1 MQSISQLRFNA
12 LAGFARDPLAL
23 AYAEELGW
31 FEHADERV
39 LGLLIRDRADLDFS
53 GIVFARDELLQ
64 YRWTTMTTFEKSP
77 RWAEDKL
84 RSALEQAAMAPDEE
98 HHQGHKKRRTVD
110 FFTPVVP
117 ADRLDPD
124 FLGLIEQE
132 GYSPARGIIEPMMRW
147 YDDVDGNFIEQFQT
161 TGFDARLWE
170 LYLFASLTE
179 LGFAI
184 DRSKAAPDFVAQSLR
199 GEVAI
204 EAVTVNPTKD
214 KSGAALPPPPVD
226 TEEQRVAYLKE
237 YMPIKF
243 GSALYSKLGKEYWAR
258 EHVRGKPFVL
268 AVQDFSSPGSM
279 VFTRT
284 GLEIYLYGYDHDWSH
299 DENGKLLIRPRRVTA
314 HTWESKVVPSGFFF
328 LPGAENVSA
337 VLFSNSGTVSK
348 FNRIGLLAGFGS
360 GRVEMIRQ
368 GFAYKH
374 DDNSVAPEPFSKIV
388 GASDY
393 SEDWAEG
400 LEVFHNPRAQV
411 SLDPS
416 LFPRASHFRLQDDG
430 QTVAMVPE
438 WCPLGSRTLIR
449 VRDDTGSETA
459 G

>member
-1 MQSISQLRFNA
+1 MKSISQLRFNA
-12 LAGFARDPLAL
+12 LAGFARDPRAL

-31 FEHADERV
+31 FEHADGRV
-39 LGLLIRDRADLDFS
+39 LGLLIRDRADQDFA

-64 YRWTTMTTFEKSP
+64 YRWTNMTTFEKSP
-77 RWAEDKL
+77 RWAEAKL

-98 HHQGHKKRRTVD
+98 HHQGHKKKTPVD
-110 FFTPVVP
+110 FFSPVVP
-117 ADRLDPD
+117 SDRLDPD

-132 GYSPARGIIEPMMRW
+132 GFSPARGIIEPMMRW
-147 YDDVDGNFIEQFQT
+147 HDDVDGNFVEQFQT

-184 DRSKAAPDFVAQSLR
+184 DRSEAAPDFVAQSLR

-214 KSGAALPPPPVD
+214 KSGTALPPPPVD
-226 TEEQRVAYLKE
+226 TEDQRIAYLKE

-279 VFTRT
+279 IFTRT

-299 DENGKLLIRPRRVTA
+299 DENGKLMIRPRRVTS
-314 HTWESKVVPSGFFF
+314 HTWESKVIPSGFFF
-328 LPGAENVSA
+328 LPGSENVSA
-337 VLFSNSGTVSK
+337 VLFSNSGTISK
-348 FNRIGLLAGFGS
+348 FNRTGMLAGFGS

-374 DDNSVAPEPFSKIV
+374 DDNSAAPEPFSKIV
-388 GASDY
+388 AASDY

-400 LEVFHNPRAQV
+400 LEVFHNPRALV
-411 SLDPS
+411 PLDPS
-416 LFPRASHFRLQDDG
+416 LFPRASHIRLQDDG
-430 QTVAMVPE
+430 QIVAMVPE

-449 VRDDTGSETA
+449 VRGETA
-459 G
+459 A